1 VADLAPP
8 LPAARDGADGFP
20 FGSVLRT
27 GDRISFGQ
35 ACSEPVGLTRE
46 LVRQAPEL
54 RARLGRLKLFVAGSY
69 SGLLRAEQRDWFE
82 FASYAAFGDV
92 APLVHAGL
100 VDLHPVPY
108 SRLPTLLTNDLP
120 VDVVLLQL
128 SRPDADGRH
137 SLGMASD
144 FQLAT
149 ASRARVVIAEVNARV
164 PFSPTALLPVDLRID
179 HVIKSNEPLVQFP
192 KAAID
197 EVSRRVAAHV
207 AGVVPDGAT
216 LQMGIGSL
224 MEAICDALHSHREL
238 GVHTGILTDG
248 LARLMGQGVV
258 TNEHKGS
265 YPGQSVAASL
275 LGTRQLFD
283 FADRNPAIH
292 IAETR
297 VTHGATSLAQ
307 VRRLCA
313 INSAVE
319 VDLTGQ
325 INAEVSRGR
334 YVGAVGGQPDFVR
347 AALACDEGMSIVAL
361 PSSAG
366 GGKISRIVHSLNGP
380 VTTPRSDAD
389 FVVTE
394 WGVARL
400 RGLSLQAR
408 ARAMAAIAHPDHREQ
423 LHQAAGAYPS

>member
-1 VADLAPP
+1 VADLAS

-20 FGSVLRT
+20 FGSVLRR

-35 ACSEPVGLTRE
+35 ACSEPVGLLRD
-46 LVRQAPEL
+46 LVRQAPDL
-54 RARLGRLKLFVAGSY
+54 HARLGRLKLFVAGSY
-69 SGLLRAEQRDWFE
+69 SGLLRAEHRDWFE

-108 SRLPTLLTNDLP
+108 SRLPMLLTNDLP

-128 SRPDADGRH
+128 SGPDAQGRH

-149 ASRARVVIAEVNARV
+149 ARRARVVIAEVNARV
-164 PFSPTALLPVDLRID
+164 PFSPSALLPVDLRVD
-179 HVIKSNEPLVQFP
+179 HVVRSSESLVEFPLSTV
-192 KAAID
+192 D
-197 EVSRRVAAHV
+197 EVSRQVAAHV
-207 AGVVPDGAT
+207 AGLVPDQAT

-248 LARLMGQGVV
+248 LSGLMRKGVV
-258 TNEHKGS
+258 TNEHKSS

-275 LGTRQLFD
+275 LGTRQLFE
-283 FADRNPAIH
+283 FAHSNPAVH
-292 IAETR
+292 IAETH
-297 VTHGATSLAQ
+297 VTHGAASLAQ

-347 AALACDEGMSIVAL
+347 AALACEGGLSIVAL

-366 GGKISRIVHSLNGP
+366 RGKISRIVASLNGP

-400 RGLSLQAR
+400 RGLSLQGR

-423 LHQAAGAYPS
+423 LHKAADTYPW